1 MLLKS
6 RLKSQALLYI
16 KQNLDLTDNT
26 QNYTYDNH
34 NEVRNNNVASALSML
49 LEKKLVEYSDA
60 QNRYIVTE
68 GGRQLLTEQQLNV
81 SKDELTS

>member
-1 MLLKS
+1 MES
-6 RLKSQALLYI
+6 EALLYVSKI
-16 KQNLDLTDNT
+16 LDLTDNT

-60 QNRYIVTE
+60 LNRYIVTE
-68 GGRQLLTEQQLNV
+68 GGRQLLTDQELNV